1 MRHKKDQ
8 IEKKPFVMVRMGR
21 LDDEEGARKFDRAFW
36 QRVGSTGR
44 LTAMWDMLKIY
55 YLLKG
60 RNGDVPRLRRSVT
73 HFQHR

>member
-1 MRHKKDQ
+1 
-8 IEKKPFVMVRMGR
+8 MGR
-21 LDDEEGARKFDRAFW
+21 ETIKTRGRKPVVMTKLERLGPSNREFDRSFW

-44 LTAMWDMLKIY
+44 LKAMWDMLKIY

-60 RNGDVPRLRRSVT
+60 RNGDIPRLRRSIT